1 MRGKGEGW
9 RRLGRTSKRA
19 SDLVGMILAIAL
31 YLAVA
36 VAGAVMIAVP
46 VPILLHFLSNYAAVT
61 GTPAMAICRLA
72 GVAVLVLALWAA
84 SARWREYRAYR
95 ND

>member
-1 MRGKGEGW
+1 VRGTGEGW
-9 RRLGRTSKRA
+9 RLSRSIKRA
-19 SDLVGMILAIAL
+19 ADAMGVILVIAI

-46 VPILLHFLSNYAAVT
+46 VPILLHFLSKYAAVT
-61 GTPAMAICRLA
+61 GTAAMVICRLA